1 MINDFSRGDHQI
13 WNETQHLGECTQLK
27 LDETNLP
34 KTIYSRFAARTIMD
48 ISDHIQARFVPLN
61 FSAKCTHR

>member
-13 WNETQHLGECTQLK
+13 WNETQHLGNCTQLK

-34 KTIYSRFAARTIMD
+34 KTINFCLGAGLIMT
-48 ISDHIQARFVPLN
+48 ISDNIQARFVPLN
-61 FSAKCTHR
+61 LLYSGNR